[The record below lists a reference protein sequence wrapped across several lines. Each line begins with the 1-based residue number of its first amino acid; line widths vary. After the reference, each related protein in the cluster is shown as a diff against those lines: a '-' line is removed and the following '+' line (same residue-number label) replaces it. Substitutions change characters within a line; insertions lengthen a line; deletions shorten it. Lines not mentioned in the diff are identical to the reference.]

1 MDDLHVG
8 IIGTEVC
15 LVKAVKN
22 IFFWLSQSFEVGGF
36 IAGVCVAD
44 FFFVKNQMNSLAVE

>member
-1 MDDLHVG
+1 MSHELLGLDND
-8 IIGTEVC
+8 I
-15 LVKAVKN
+15 KAVKN